1 MEHPETAGPR
11 GRPVPAARHA
21 VRLLGVLARSAEPV
35 PAATLARRLGLPRS
49 STYHLLATL
58 VDEGYVTHLPSG
70 AGYSLGLA
78 AFELGTAYTRQAP
91 LARLARPVVRR
102 LVELTSHSAHCAV
115 LHGRDVLYVVE
126 ERAPH
131 RPVLVSDVDV
141 RLPAAVTA
149 SGLAMLAGLPAAQV
163 RALYP
168 DPTALVRRHEAGP
181 ATPGQ
186 LRAVLSRARQD
197 GFSVEDGWVTADL
210 YSVGVA
216 VTDPGGHPVA
226 ALALTYPKSE
236 DSASQRHR
244 LAALLRTAADDVAR
258 RLRGPRAQAGSSAA
272 ARGTPGR

>member
-1 MEHPETAGPR
+1 MEHPETPDSR
-11 GRPVPAARHA
+11 GRTVPAARHA
-21 VRLLGVLARSAEPV
+21 VRLLGALARSAEPV
-35 PAATLARRLGLPRS
+35 PAATLSRRLGLPRS

-58 VDEGYVTHLPSG
+58 VDEGFVTHLPSG

-102 LVELTSHSAHCAV
+102 LVEQTSHSAHCAV

-126 ERAPH
+126 ERAPD

-168 DPTALVRRHEAGP
+168 EPSSLVRRHEAGP

-186 LRAVLSRARQD
+186 LRTVLSRARQD
-197 GFSVEDGWVTADL
+197 GFSVEEGWVTAEW

-216 VTDPGGHPVA
+216 VADPGGHPVA
-226 ALALTYPKSE
+226 ALALTYPRRA
-236 DSASQRHR
+236 DSSVQRRR
-244 LAALLRTAADDVAR
+244 LAAVLQLAADEVAR
-258 RLRGPRAQAGSSAA
+258 RLRGPRGQAGSSAA